1 MIRELGPGKVALDFG
16 PTQMNIHVCG
26 DDAGTNIA
34 MEAARYAAGLVT
46 DLAAVKIIAAR
57 SQSEIKTVDGL
68 PVVLQQM
75 IEAVRLSGDM
85 DLTPMAAVA
94 GTLSDMTADWL
105 FARGIPKIIV
115 NNGGD
120 IAIRLSGDQRAVVG
134 IAPALGMQPTHVLHI
149 GAADGIGGVTTS
161 GLGGRSFTKGI
172 ATAATVAAKT
182 AAIADACATSIGNA
196 TFSFHPSIRMV
207 RAEEVDPLTDLVGHW
222 VVREVGELPPEI
234 VQDALE
240 SGWKCAN
247 SFRDKG
253 IIKGCVIFIG
263 QAGVMLPEG
272 LAIPLPHKNLE
283 EGLPWK
289 SVK

>member
-16 PTQMNIHVCG
+16 PTQMNIQVYG
-26 DDAGTNIA
+26 EGAGTA
-34 MEAARYAAGLVT
+34 VATEAARYAAGLVT
-46 DLAAVKIIAAR
+46 ELAVFKKLAAR
-57 SQSEIKTVDGL
+57 PQSEIFAVDGL
-68 PVVLQQM
+68 PEVLRRM
-75 IEAVRLSGDM
+75 IEAVRNSGDT

-105 FARGIPKIIV
+105 VAGGVAKIIV

-120 IAIRLSGDQRAVVG
+120 IAIRLSQEQRAAVG

-172 ATAATVAAKT
+172 ATAATVAAST
-182 AAIADACATSIGNA
+182 ASIADACATSIGNA
-196 TFSFHPSIRMV
+196 TMAVHPSIRMIK
-207 RAEEVDPLTDLVGHW
+207 AEEADPLTDLVGHW
-222 VVREVGELPPEI
+222 VVREVGELPPET
-234 VQDALE
+234 VQAALTN
-240 SGWKCAN
+240 GWRRAKD
-247 SFRDKG
+247 FWDRG

-263 QAGVMLPEG
+263 ETGVMLPEG
-272 LAIPLPHKNLE
+272 LVTPLANQNLE
-283 EGLPWK
+283 EGLAWK

>member
-16 PTQMNIHVCG
+16 PTQMNIHVFG
-26 DDAGTNIA
+26 IDAGTGVA
-34 MEAARYAAGLVT
+34 AEAARYAAGLVT
-46 DLAAVKIIAAR
+46 ELAEFKKFAAR
-57 SQSEIKTVDGL
+57 PQSEITALDGL
-68 PVVLQQM
+68 PAVLRQM
-75 IEAVRLSGDM
+75 IGAVRLSGDT

-94 GTLSDMTADWL
+94 GTVADMTADWL

-120 IAIRLSGDQRAVVG
+120 IAIRLSGEQRAAVG

-182 AAIADACATSIGNA
+182 ASIADACATSIGNA
-196 TFSFHPSIRMV
+196 VFSPHPSIRMV
-207 RAEEVDPLTDLVGHW
+207 RAEEADPLTDLVGHW
-222 VVREVGELPPEI
+222 VVREVGELPPETA
-234 VQDALE
+234 QAALE
-240 SGWKCAN
+240 NGWQRAKG
-247 SFRDKG
+247 FWDKG

-263 QAGVMLPEG
+263 LMGVMLPEG
-272 LAIPLPHKNLE
+272 LATPLPHKNLE
-283 EGLPWK
+283 EGSTWK
-289 SVK
+289 FVK